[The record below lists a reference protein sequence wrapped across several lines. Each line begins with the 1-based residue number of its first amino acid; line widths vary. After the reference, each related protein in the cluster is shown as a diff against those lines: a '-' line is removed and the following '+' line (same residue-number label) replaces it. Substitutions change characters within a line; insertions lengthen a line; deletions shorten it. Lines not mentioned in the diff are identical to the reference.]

1 LNGKPFAID
10 DFMRNKLLFLL
21 IIVCSGLIS
30 AQTYDNYSI
39 KLQGIYGNILPHD
52 THVKELVLNP
62 VTGAELSLE
71 FQSMNE
77 KPWYQFNG
85 FPTIG
90 LGAVWLNLGN
100 PAKLGNAYAI
110 YPYISYSIIRTNFL
124 KLNFKGGTGVSFL
137 TKNYYNTNTD
147 SLGVVLPSLTGTNA
161 AIGSVINV
169 YFSAGASL
177 EIPITRGLS
186 LTGDY
191 TWNHMSN
198 GSAVAPNS
206 GLNLLNAFIGLKY
219 TPNYK
224 KYNFPQK
231 QQLEGITKKFYPEII
246 VSGGFRQLYY
256 QDQKTFPIASVI
268 AGVYH
273 PVTDFYRMGLAVDAF
288 YDGAFDGNTKFK
300 RYYITTDELKNK
312 FRVGISWQHELQ
324 FGKLVAGLDFGLY
337 LYDPIKNM
345 SPYNDAK
352 TGTLNKGLIYSYNID
367 SEDGWFYTRATFKY
381 AISKHFFIFTGLKTH
396 LQKAEFIEWGLGY
409 RL

>member
-1 LNGKPFAID
+1 MNGKPFAMD
-10 DFMRNKLLFLL
+10 DFMKNRLL
-21 IIVCSGLIS
+21 IILIILYCCSIH
-30 AQTYDNYSI
+30 AQTFDNYSI
-39 KLQGIYGNILPHD
+39 KLQGIYGNIIPHD
-52 THVKELVLNP
+52 AHVKALVLNP
-62 VTGAELSLE
+62 VSGAELSLE

-147 SLGVVLPSLTGTNA
+147 SVGNVLPSLTGTNG
-161 AIGSVINV
+161 AIGSVVNV

-177 EIPITRGLS
+177 EIPITKGLS

-206 GLNLLNAFIGLKY
+206 GLNLLNGFIGLKY

-224 KYNFPQK
+224 KYTFPQK
-231 QQLEGITKKFYPEII
+231 QQLDGITKKFYPEII

-256 QDQKTFPIASVI
+256 QDQKTFPIVSVI
-268 AGVYH
+268 ASVYH
-273 PVTDFYRMGLAVDAF
+273 PITNFYRMGLAVDAF
-288 YDGAFDGNTKFK
+288 YDGAFDGNTKFS
-300 RYYITTDELKNK
+300 RYCITTDELKNK
-312 FRVGISWQHELQ
+312 FRVGLSWQHELL
-324 FGKLVAGLDFGLY
+324 FGKLIGGMDFGLY
-337 LYDPIKNM
+337 LYDPLKNL
-345 SPYNDAK
+345 SPYDQAK
-352 TGTLNKGLIYSYNID
+352 VAPMNKGLIYPYNID
-367 SEDGWFYTRATFKY
+367 TEDGWLYTRVTLKY
-381 AISKHFFIFTGLKTH
+381 AISKHYFICVGLKTH

>member
-1 LNGKPFAID
+1 MD
-10 DFMRNKLLFLL
+10 EFMRNKLLFLL
-21 IIVCSGLIS
+21 IIVCSGMIQ

-147 SLGVVLPSLTGTNA
+147 SLGNVLPSLTGTNA

-177 EIPITRGLS
+177 EIPITSGLS

-206 GLNLLNAFIGLKY
+206 GLNLLNGFIGLKY

-224 KYNFPQK
+224 KYTFPQK

-268 AGVYH
+268 VGVYH
-273 PVTDFYRMGLAVDAF
+273 PITDFYRMGLAVDAF

-352 TGTLNKGLIYSYNID
+352 NGTLNKGLIYSYNID